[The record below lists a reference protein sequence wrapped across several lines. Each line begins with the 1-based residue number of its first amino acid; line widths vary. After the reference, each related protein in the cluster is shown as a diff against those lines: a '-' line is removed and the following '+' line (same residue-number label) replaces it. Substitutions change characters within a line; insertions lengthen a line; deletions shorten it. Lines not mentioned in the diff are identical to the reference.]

1 MSEPTV
7 RLVRTANG
15 PIAVRRQGAG
25 EPVVLLHPLA
35 LSGDLWGPLA
45 AALSEDFDVLSLDLR
60 GHGAS
65 GCDGRPFSIED
76 LALDV
81 AGTLDALELGA
92 VDMLGMSM
100 GGSVA
105 VTFAGLFPERVRS
118 LVLADTTA
126 WYGEN
131 AAGAW
136 AERAERAAGVPRAEQ
151 LPFQVDRWF
160 SPAFRESGPDE
171 VERVTRI
178 FLRTDSKAHAAASIA
193 MGRLDAR
200 PLLPDVRAT
209 TLVVVG
215 QDDYATPP
223 AMAGELAGG
232 IPGATL
238 LPLPGLRHLS
248 LIERP
253 ELSEVVRRT
262 FAGAPMTGGTG
273 GTGANDATAANGATA
288 AESTRA

>member
-1 MSEPTV
+1 MSEETV
-7 RLVRTANG
+7 RMVGTAHG
-15 PIAVRRQGAG
+15 PIAVRGRGSG

-35 LSGDLWGPLA
+35 LSGELWRPLA
-45 AALSEDFDVLSLDLR
+45 TTLSEDFQVLSLDLR
-60 GHGAS
+60 GHGVS
-65 GCDGRPFSIED
+65 GWDGRPFSIED

-81 AGTLDALELGA
+81 TEVLDALEIPSTGL
-92 VDMLGMSM
+92 LGMSM

-126 WYGEN
+126 WYGED
-131 AAGAW
+131 AVTAW
-136 AERAERAAGVPRAEQ
+136 EERARRAAAVPRAEQ
-151 LPFQVDRWF
+151 LPFQLDRWF
-160 SPAFRESGPDE
+160 SPAFLEREAEE
-171 VERVTRI
+171 VDRVTQI
-178 FLRTDSKAHAAASIA
+178 FLRTDSRAHAAASTA

-200 PLLPDVRAT
+200 PLLSAVRAP
-209 TLVVVG
+209 TLVIVG

-253 ELSEVVRRT
+253 ELADVVRQVFSGR
-262 FAGAPMTGGTG
+262 A
-273 GTGANDATAANGATA
+273 AT
-288 AESTRA
+288 EDIRA

>member
-1 MSEPTV
+1 MSAETV
-7 RLVRTANG
+7 RLITTAHG
-15 PIAVRRQGAG
+15 PIGVRRRGSG
-25 EPVVLLHPLA
+25 DPVVLLHPLA
-35 LSGDLWGPLA
+35 LSGELWEPLA
-45 AALSEDFDVLSLDLR
+45 DALAGDFEVFSLDLR

-65 GCDGRPFSIED
+65 GWDGEPFTIED

-81 AGTLDALELGA
+81 AEVLDALDLPSVG
-92 VDMLGMSM
+92 MLGMSM

-126 WYGEN
+126 WYGED

-136 AERAERAAGVPRAEQ
+136 AERARRAADVPRDQQ
-151 LPFQVDRWF
+151 LAFQIDRWF
-160 SPAFRESGPDE
+160 SPAFTERETGE
-171 VERVTRI
+171 VDRVTRI
-178 FLRTDSKAHAAASIA
+178 FLGTDSRAHAAASAA
-193 MGRLDAR
+193 MGRLDSR
-200 PLLPDVRAT
+200 RLLSAVRAR
-209 TLVVVG
+209 TLVIVG

-238 LPLPGLRHLS
+238 LCLPGLRHLS

-253 ELSEVVRRT
+253 GLADVVRDV
-262 FAGAPMTGGTG
+262 FAGRPVTGETTTEG
-273 GTGANDATAANGATA
+273 
-288 AESTRA
+288 SRA

>member
-7 RLVRTANG
+7 RLVNTANG
-15 PIAVRRQGAG
+15 PRAVRRRGAG

-35 LSGDLWGPLA
+35 LSGELWEPLA
-45 AALSEDFDVLSLDLR
+45 AALSEEYDVLALDLR

-65 GCDGRPFSIED
+65 TWDGRPFSIED

-81 AGTLDALELGA
+81 AAVLDALGLGT
-92 VDMLGMSM
+92 VGMLGMSM

-105 VTFAGLFPERVRS
+105 VTFAGLFPERARS

-136 AERAERAAGVPRAEQ
+136 AGRAERAAGVPRAEQ
-151 LPFQVDRWF
+151 LAFQVDRWF
-160 SPAFRESGPDE
+160 SPAFLERRPDE

-178 FLRTDSKAHAAASIA
+178 FLRTDSGAHAAASVA
-193 MGRLDAR
+193 MGGLDAR
-200 PLLPDVRAT
+200 RLLPDVRAR

-253 ELSEVVRRT
+253 ELSEVVRRA
-262 FAGAPMTGGTG
+262 FADPPPRAPRR
-273 GTGANDATAANGATA
+273 AAVP
-288 AESTRA
+288 ERAYPADSPEAR

>member
-7 RLVRTANG
+7 RLVGTANG
-15 PIAVRRQGAG
+15 TIAVRRQGSG
-25 EPVVLLHPLA
+25 DPVVLLHPLA

-45 AALSEDFDVLSLDLR
+45 AALSDEFDVLSLDLR
-60 GHGAS
+60 GHGSS
-65 GCDGRPFSIED
+65 GWDSRPFSIED
-76 LALDV
+76 MALDV
-81 AGTLDALELGA
+81 AEVLDALDLGA
-92 VDMLGMSM
+92 VGMLGMSM

-126 WYGEN
+126 WYGDN
-131 AAGAW
+131 AVTAW
-136 AERAERAAGVPRAEQ
+136 AERAQRAADVPRTEQ

-160 SPAFRESGPDE
+160 SPAFLESDPDE
-171 VERVTRI
+171 VERVTQI

-193 MGRLDAR
+193 MGRLDSR
-200 PLLPDVRAT
+200 RLLPSVRAT

-223 AMAGELAGG
+223 AMARELAEG
-232 IPGATL
+232 IPGAAL
-238 LPLPGLRHLS
+238 LPLPDLRHLS

-253 ELSEVVRRT
+253 ELADVVRRT
-262 FAGAPMTGGTG
+262 FAGAPV
-273 GTGANDATAANGATA
+273 TADTEN
-288 AESTRA
+288 SRA

>member
-1 MSEPTV
+1 MSEETV
-7 RLVRTANG
+7 RMVGTAHG
-15 PIAVRRQGAG
+15 PIAVRERGSG

-35 LSGDLWGPLA
+35 LSGELWRPLA
-45 AALSEDFDVLSLDLR
+45 TALSEDFQVLSLDLR

-65 GCDGRPFSIED
+65 GWDGRPFSIED

-81 AGTLDALELGA
+81 TEVLDALEVSSAGL
-92 VDMLGMSM
+92 LGMSM

-126 WYGEN
+126 WYGED
-131 AAGAW
+131 AVTAW
-136 AERAERAAGVPRAEQ
+136 DERARRAAGVPRGEQ
-151 LPFQVDRWF
+151 LPFQLDRWF
-160 SPAFRESGPDE
+160 SPAFVDRAPEE
-171 VERVTRI
+171 VERVTQI
-178 FLRTDSKAHAAASIA
+178 FLRTDSQAHAAASIA

-200 PLLPDVRAT
+200 PLLSAVRAP
-209 TLVVVG
+209 TLVIVG

-253 ELSEVVRRT
+253 GLADVVRRV
-262 FAGAPMTGGTG
+262 FAGEP
-273 GTGANDATAANGATA
+273 ATRPAD
-288 AESTRA
+288 TRA